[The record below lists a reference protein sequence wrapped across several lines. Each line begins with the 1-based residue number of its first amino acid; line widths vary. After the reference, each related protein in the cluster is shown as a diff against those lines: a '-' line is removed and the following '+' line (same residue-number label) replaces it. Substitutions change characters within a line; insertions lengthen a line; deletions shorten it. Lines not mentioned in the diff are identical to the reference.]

1 MTIREFFTDYSED
14 YIDLCIM
21 EYPNDDSDA
30 GDPNIYEATIYTDM
44 FKSENLCIVL
54 RNNNRTHTIN
64 IKSLNLILTE
74 QSTLGLSHTTVFTLY
89 CEVTLYPFIKGY
101 NIIVFRE

>member
-30 GDPNIYEATIYTDM
+30 GDPNIYEAIIYTNM
-44 FKSENLCIVL
+44 CEPKKMRLEFKDEQPNAYDDHKEPESYLDRTINSWFVACNCIHIVL
-54 RNNNRTHTIN
+54 
-64 IKSLNLILTE
+64 
-74 QSTLGLSHTTVFTLY
+74 
-89 CEVTLYPFIKGY
+89 
-101 NIIVFRE
+101 